1 MNSFTW
7 FRRIALWEGV
17 SFLVLLLVAMPLKYL
32 ADMPAA
38 VTFVGGV
45 HGLLFVAFAGF
56 AIWVKE
62 EYKMGFKWLA
72 GSMVASILPFGTFV
86 LDKRWK
92 REQQQLN

>member
-45 HGLLFVAFAGF
+45 HGVLFVAFAGLAF
-56 AIWVKE
+56 WVME
-62 EYKMGFKWLA
+62 EYKMGLKWLA
-72 GSMVASILPFGTFV
+72 GSMVASVVPFGTFV

-92 REQQQLN
+92 LQQEQRN